1 MVNPRIEEDDDG
13 DQEVALS
20 SRSSAP
26 TSQRRAA
33 ELAEMGVS
41 VPLPRRSEDAILGG
55 NGRSGKRHSKVKE
68 ARQRRRR
75 LS

>member
-1 MVNPRIEEDDDG
+1 MANQRIEEDDD
-13 DQEVALS
+13 DQEVAIS
-20 SRSSAP
+20 SRGAP

-33 ELAEMGVS
+33 ELAEMGVN

-55 NGRSGKRHSKVKE
+55 NGRSGKRASKVKE

>member
-1 MVNPRIEEDDDG
+1 MANPTRNAEDD
-13 DQEVALS
+13 DQEVAIS
-20 SRSSAP
+20 SRGAP

-33 ELAEMGVS
+33 ELAELGVN

-55 NGRSGKRHSKVKE
+55 NGRSGKRRSKIKE
-68 ARQRRRR
+68 ARKRSRR